1 MYWYIYQHF
10 IRREEKINHLA
21 LISFDATKVRLK
33 SAFYLHGKIIYGDVG
48 ETDLKSL
55 LISMI

>member
-1 MYWYIYQHF
+1 MHWYIYQHF

-21 LISFDATKVRLK
+21 LISFEYSK
-33 SAFYLHGKIIYGDVG
+33 SKAQKCILFARKIIYGDVG